1 MTAADTPETLALRT
15 RLVERLRHEASISDE
30 RVLAAF
36 ARIPRHL
43 FVPEDQ
49 QACAYQDRALPL
61 FENQTVSQPTIV
73 AIMLESLACQAR
85 DRALEVGGGSGYAA
99 ALLGCLVAEVHAIEI
114 RPQLSAR
121 ARENLTALGVT
132 NVHVYDGDGRWGL
145 PECAPFQRILVSAGA
160 PRVPMTLLDQLSTGG
175 RIVIPVDDGHGQTL
189 EIGERKD
196 DGHLEWT
203 HGVPCIFVP
212 LVEGTKKP

>member
-1 MTAADTPETLALRT
+1 VTTGDTLETLAQRA
-15 RLVERLRHEASISDE
+15 RLVERLRHDARISDQ

-43 FVPEDQ
+43 FVPPDQ
-49 QACAYQDRALPL
+49 LAYAYQDRALPL

-73 AIMLESLACQAR
+73 AIMLESLGCQAT

-99 ALLGCLVAEVHAIEI
+99 ALLGCLVEEVHTIEV
-114 RPQLSAR
+114 RPALSAR
-121 ARENLTALGVT
+121 ARENLMATGIT
-132 NVHVYDGDGRWGL
+132 NVHVHDGDGRCGL

-160 PRVPMTLLDQLSTGG
+160 SRVPTNLLDQLSMEG
-175 RIVIPVDDGHGQTL
+175 RIVIPVDDAGGQTL
-189 EIGERKD
+189 EIGQRKH
-196 DGHLEWT
+196 DGQMEWT

-212 LVEGTKKP
+212 LVEGTENA